1 MSRIVRVVVYALI
14 VLVLYYVIHEIIRV
28 YNKASVPQD
37 TELDGTDTM
46 DITSG
51 VLDTLV
57 TDSLYSDELITN
69 EEIVGG
75 GSVGDISETV
85 TPADESA
92 HKPEKSA
99 ATVVKKSEASAKT
112 KPVKE
117 EKLVKKAPVKTKTPD
132 KTEVKK
138 SATVQ
143 TKPAIKPEPK
153 PQPVKQQPA
162 KTADQPGDGGKYLVM
177 AGSYL
182 LRDNASKMVKKLREM
197 GYSNAEV
204 VIFPESEF
212 HSVIAVRYV
221 SESKAQAAV
230 TELKRK
236 GIESFVKVK

>member
-1 MSRIVRVVVYALI
+1 MSRIIRVVVYALI

-28 YNKASVPQD
+28 YNKASVPLD

-46 DITSG
+46 DNTSG

-57 TDSLYSDELITN
+57 TDSLSSDELITN

-85 TPADESA
+85 TPADQPA
-92 HKPEKSA
+92 RKPEKL
-99 ATVVKKSEASAKT
+99 ATPVVKKSEAPAKT
-112 KPVKE
+112 KPVVE
-117 EKLVKKAPVKTKTPD
+117 EKPVKKAPVKTKTPE
-132 KTEVKK
+132 KTEKK
-138 SATVQ
+138 KNSTAQ
-143 TKPAIKPEPK
+143 KKPAIKPEPK
-153 PQPVKQQPA
+153 PQPVKQQPV

-182 LRDNASKMVKKLREM
+182 LRDNATKMVKKLREM
-197 GYSNAEV
+197 GYINAEV

-212 HSVIAVRYV
+212 HSVIAVRYA
-221 SESKAQAAV
+221 SETKAQGAV